1 MSSYEKIKEIYR
13 QQRLD
18 YFVMACSY
26 FFDIGYAQAKELTE
40 DDIDKAEGN
49 GLMTKE
55 FVQFVMRTA
64 KEIAEVSESPIDLV
78 QFCMAEDV
86 FDIRLYANKVPK
98 FKLEQMVE
106 QRLSYDEFDFSKV
119 DDIEKACEK
128 YDCDAEDFEMLGYE
142 ITEKYFE

>member
-1 MSSYEKIKEIYR
+1 MSTYEKIKEIYR

-40 DDIDKAEGN
+40 EQINKAEGN

-55 FVQFVMRTA
+55 FVQYIMRTA

-86 FDIRLYANKVPK
+86 FDIRLYANQVPK
-98 FKLEQMVE
+98 SKLEQMIE

-142 ITEKYFE
+142 LTEKYFE